1 MSVLPLDDIDHR
13 LLELVQVDATQP
25 LHELGDRVGLS
36 PSAVQRRLTRLRTGG
51 VITAQVA
58 VIDPRAVGM
67 GLTTVVLVELTEDDT
82 DHYLAFCDRMLAEP
96 AVQQCYSVVGQ
107 WDYVVVL
114 VTEDLAAYRHL
125 SNDLFVGDKS
135 VHRYETLPTYERIKA
150 QLAVPLSP
158 SRQETKP

>member
-51 VITAQVA
+51 VITAEVA

-67 GLTTVVLVELTEDDT
+67 GLTTVVLVELTEDDI
-82 DHYLAFCDRMLAEP
+82 DHYVAFSDRMLAEP

-114 VTEDLAAYRHL
+114 VTEDLAAYRRL
-125 SNDLFVGDKS
+125 SNELFVGDKS
-135 VHRYETLPTYERIKA
+135 VHRYETLPTYERVKA